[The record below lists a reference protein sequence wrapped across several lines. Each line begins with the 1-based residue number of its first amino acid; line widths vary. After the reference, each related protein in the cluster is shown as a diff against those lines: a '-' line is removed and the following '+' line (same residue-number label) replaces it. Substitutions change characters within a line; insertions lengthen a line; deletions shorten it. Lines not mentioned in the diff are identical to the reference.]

1 MSAAQ
6 LARPRAKRDTASGRL
21 LRGAPFALRV
31 VRRSGG
37 PAGIVYRRMAAPGRP
52 DRLTNIASLS
62 PLAFIAGRSLVNAA
76 SRSLVG
82 RQPSLEP
89 GPFIPLDLDWGA
101 RLACFA
107 HVSAGLREA
116 DRIARAASALQHS
129 SGTEAAFWLGLIER
143 DPSSRTIRALRI
155 LTEATQ

>member
-1 MSAAQ
+1 MTAATAPRP
-6 LARPRAKRDTASGRL
+6 ARNAERERL
-21 LRGAPFALRV
+21 VRSAPFALRI
-31 VRRSGG
+31 VRRREGL
-37 PAGIVYRRMAAPGRP
+37 AGIVYRRIATPSRT
-52 DRLTNIASLS
+52 DRLTSIATLS
-62 PLAFIAGRSLVNAA
+62 PLAFIAGRSLVKAA
-76 SRSLVG
+76 SRGLLE

-116 DRIARAASALQHS
+116 DRISRAASALQHA

-143 DPSSRTIRALRI
+143 DTSSRTIRALRI

>member
-1 MSAAQ
+1 M
-6 LARPRAKRDTASGRL
+6 K
-21 LRGAPFALRV
+21 
-31 VRRSGG
+31 
-37 PAGIVYRRMAAPGRP
+37 
-52 DRLTNIASLS
+52 
-62 PLAFIAGRSLVNAA
+62 AA
-76 SRSLVG
+76 SRGLLE

-116 DRIARAASALQHS
+116 DRISRAASALQHA

-143 DPSSRTIRALRI
+143 DTSSRTIRALRI

>member
-1 MSAAQ
+1 MF
-6 LARPRAKRDTASGRL
+6 RPRTKRDAAAERL
-21 LRGAPFALRV
+21 LRGAPFALRI
-31 VRRSGG
+31 VRRTEGL
-37 PAGIVYRRMAAPGRP
+37 AGIVYRRTAAPGRP
-52 DRLTNIASLS
+52 DRLTNLATLS
-62 PLAFIAGRSLVNAA
+62 PLALNAGRSLVNAA

-82 RQPSLEP
+82 RPPSLEP

-107 HVSAGLREA
+107 HLSAGLREA
-116 DRIARAASALQHS
+116 DRIARAASALQHA

-155 LTEATQ
+155 LTEATK

>member
-1 MSAAQ
+1 MSAAPTTQ
-6 LARPRAKRDTASGRL
+6 PAGKRNAAAKRM
-21 LRGAPFALRV
+21 LRKAPFALRV

-37 PAGIVYRRMAAPGRP
+37 TAGIVYRRKATPGRP
-52 DRLTNIASLS
+52 DRLTNIGSIS
-62 PLAFIAGRSLVNAA
+62 PLALLAGRSLVNAA
-76 SRSLVG
+76 ARSLLG

-116 DRIARAASALQHS
+116 DRIARAATALERYP
-129 SGTEAAFWLGLIER
+129 GTEAAFWLGLIER
-143 DPSSRTIRALRI
+143 DTSSRTVRALRI